1 MNNNS
6 IILNSGY
13 KYIAI
18 TFVIAIILT
27 ILDLDTLGAIAFII
41 TLVIGFAYSNPNRD
55 ILKDEDSILS
65 PIDGVVTAID
75 KVGGKQK
82 IYCKI
87 NLCDTPTVRAPID
100 STLKIKKYQNG
111 LNLNPNSYK
120 AKLLNEQVTFL
131 FNSLKLTLIS
141 DICNPKIEYT
151 KQTNVSQGDRVAVFV
166 DGLAILTLDKDIKS
180 SVNIGDKLISGQSIV
195 SYI

>member
-27 ILDLDTLGAIAFII
+27 TLDLDTLGAIAFII

-120 AKLLNEQVTFL
+120 ASILNEQITFK
-131 FNSLKLTLIS
+131 FKDLKLKLIS
-141 DICNPKIEYT
+141 GLCSPKIEFSKKHKV
-151 KQTNVSQGDRVAVFV
+151 KQGEGIAVFI
-166 DGLAILTLDKDIKS
+166 DGIAIITIKETKKLS
-180 SVNIGDKLISGQSIV
+180 INIGDKLKAGQTKI
-195 SYI
+195 